1 MLRRIKWGEDD
12 DEENEDDEDSENE
25 DAVKKQEC
33 QLVWDGFTKTRIFP
47 VWKVLNAKNEGEIRA
62 ALAPVKAEHYWDM
75 IKKYRGLEQDL

>member
-33 QLVWDGFTKTRIFP
+33 QLVWDGFVKTRIFSG
-47 VWKVLNAKNEGEIRA
+47 WKVLNAKNE
-62 ALAPVKAEHYWDM
+62 AEVQLFIVAMFYWSR
-75 IKKYRGLEQDL
+75 KNAE